1 MRRRISP
8 PIANDIARIFPESI
22 LNLGLCQPAQQ
33 IMTSI
38 IGRPQYIYRQVDYRL
53 PFFGRRQPLG
63 TSSTSEYIIALHP
76 NIDIIRRPHREAGLA
91 VAFSFASTAAS
102 YSPAFRGG
110 TACTLFS
117 VTRVN

>member
-76 NIDIIRRPHREAGLA
+76 NIDIIRRPHREAGWQWHFRSQVPPPVTPLHFE
-91 VAFSFASTAAS
+91 VELRVRSFQ
-102 YSPAFRGG
+102 
-110 TACTLFS
+110 
-117 VTRVN
+117 